1 MSDMTEATK
10 DKLIADFKVVVAD
23 TEELLKLTA
32 GQAGEKV
39 AEVRGRLSEHLA
51 SAKTR
56 LADLEVAVLE
66 RTKKVARATDDYV
79 HEHPWQSVGAAAG
92 IAFLLG
98 LLIGRR

>member
-32 GQAGEKV
+32 GQAGDKV

-51 SAKTR
+51 GAKTR

-79 HEHPWQSVGAAAG
+79 HEHPWQSVGAVAG
-92 IAFLLG
+92 IAFLFG

>member
-32 GQAGEKV
+32 GQAGDKV

-51 SAKTR
+51 GAKTR